1 MLLSLLFS
9 LSPVASPQ
17 FPPPPPAKFD
27 TETLTPEQEADRL
40 KQLQARA
47 KAGEPDACFFLGNFL
62 WQGKVL
68 PKDTKAALESW
79 RTAAKKDHVAAMWNL
94 GSVLQEGKEGVKKD
108 LKEAV
113 LWLEKAAAKGHPKA
127 ANRLGKLY
135 ELGEGVP
142 KDLTKAE
149 ALFLQA
155 SSLKVKEADESLAR
169 VRLAI
174 AKAKLKSK

>member
-9 LSPVASPQ
+9 LSLGASPQ
-17 FPPPPPAKFD
+17 YQTLPPAKFEN
-27 TETLTPEQEADRL
+27 ETLTPEQEAERL

-68 PKDTKAALESW
+68 PKDTKAALEHW
-79 RTAAKKDHVAAMWNL
+79 RTAARKGHESAMWNL
-94 GSVLQEGKEGVKKD
+94 GSILQEGKEGVKKNP
-108 LKEAV
+108 KEAF
-113 LWLEKAAAKGHPKA
+113 LWLEKAAAKDHPKA

-135 ELGEGVP
+135 ELGDGVP
-142 KDLTKAE
+142 KNLAKAE
-149 ALFLQA
+149 AFYQQA
-155 SSLKVKEADESLAR
+155 VRLNIKEAEESLAR

-174 AKAKLKSK
+174 AKGRLKSK